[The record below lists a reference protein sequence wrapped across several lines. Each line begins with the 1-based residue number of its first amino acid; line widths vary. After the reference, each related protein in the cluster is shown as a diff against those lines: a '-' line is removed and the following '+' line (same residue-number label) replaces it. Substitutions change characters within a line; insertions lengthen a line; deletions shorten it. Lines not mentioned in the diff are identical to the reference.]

1 MSREVV
7 ISAVL
12 PVRDEAESLAALH
25 RELVQALDGLGV
37 GWEIVYVD
45 DGSTD
50 AGPDVL
56 AGLASDPRVRTLRLD
71 RGYGQSTALVAGA
84 DRARG
89 RWLITL
95 DADGQNDPA
104 DIPGLWRALSESG
117 ADAVQGFR
125 VRRADGW
132 LRRASSRI
140 ANAVRDRLSG
150 DRVTDVG
157 CSLRIMPR
165 DLFLAAPRFEGMHR
179 FLPTLLRMAGG
190 TVVERPV
197 GHRPRRAGRTKYTVR
212 NRIWKGLADL
222 LMVRRLRRRWVRYG
236 VMEGEAGQA
245 ADESGLPGAGR
256 KAPRPDPRSQK

>member
-1 MSREVV
+1 MRQEVLL
-7 ISAVL
+7 SAVL
-12 PVRDEAESLAALH
+12 PLRDEAESLPGLH
-25 RELVQALDGLGV
+25 RELVESLDGLDV

-50 AGPDVL
+50 DGPLVL
-56 AGLASDPRVRTLRLD
+56 AGLAADPRVKAVRLD

-84 DRARG
+84 ERARG
-89 RWLITL
+89 RWLVTL

-104 DIPGLWRALSESG
+104 DIRGLWEALGESG
-117 ADAVQGFR
+117 ADVVQGVR
-125 VRRADGW
+125 VWRADGW
-132 LRRASSRI
+132 RRRASSRI

-179 FLPTLLRMAGG
+179 FLPTLLRMVGA

-197 GHRPRRAGRTKYTVR
+197 GHRPRRAGRTKYTIR

-222 LMVRRLRRRWVRYG
+222 MMVRRLRRRWIKYG
-236 VMEGEAGQA
+236 VR
-245 ADESGLPGAGR
+245 DSVGA
-256 KAPRPDPRSQK
+256 P

>member
-1 MSREVV
+1 MRQE
-7 ISAVL
+7 ILLSAVL
-12 PVRDEAESLAALH
+12 PLRDEAESLPGLH
-25 RELVQALDGLGV
+25 RELVEALDGLGV

-50 AGPDVL
+50 AGPSVL
-56 AGLASDPRVRTLRLD
+56 EELTADPRVRTVRLD

-84 DRARG
+84 ERARG
-89 RWLITL
+89 RWLVTL

-104 DIPGLWRALSESG
+104 DIPALWRTLGEGG
-117 ADAVQGFR
+117 ADVVQGIR

-140 ANAVRDRLSG
+140 ANSVRDRLSG

-165 DLFLAAPRFEGMHR
+165 GLFLAAPRFEGMHR
-179 FLPTLLRMAGG
+179 FLPTLLRMVGA

-197 GHRPRRAGRTKYTVR
+197 GHRPRCAGRTKYTIR

-222 LMVRRLRRRWVRYG
+222 LMVRRLRRGWVRYG
-236 VMEGEAGQA
+236 VLGGEAGA
-245 ADESGLPGAGR
+245 PTRHDAD
-256 KAPRPDPRSQK
+256 

>member
-1 MSREVV
+1 MSQEVLL
-7 ISAVL
+7 SAVVPL
-12 PVRDEAESLAALH
+12 RDEAESLPGLH
-25 RELVQALDGLGV
+25 RELVQALEGLGV
-37 GWEIVYVD
+37 GWEVVYVD

-50 AGPDVL
+50 GGPIIL
-56 AGLASDPRVRTLRLD
+56 AGLATDPRVKVVRLD
-71 RGYGQSTALVAGA
+71 RAYGQSTALVAGA
-84 DRARG
+84 ERARG
-89 RWLITL
+89 RWLVTL
-95 DADGQNDPA
+95 DADGQNDPT
-104 DIPGLWRALSESG
+104 DIPALWLALGESG
-117 ADAVQGFR
+117 ADVVQGIR

-179 FLPTLLRMAGG
+179 FLPTLLRMVGG

-197 GHRPRRAGRTKYTVR
+197 GHRPRRAGRSKYTIR

-222 LMVRRLRRRWVRYG
+222 MMVRRLRRGWVRYG
-236 VMEGEAGQA
+236 VRDG
-245 ADESGLPGAGR
+245 DPGPLSPG
-256 KAPRPDPRSQK
+256 DPI

>member
-1 MSREVV
+1 MSQE
-7 ISAVL
+7 ILLSAVL
-12 PVRDEAESLAALH
+12 PLRDEAECLPGLH
-25 RELVQALDGLGV
+25 RELVEALDGLGV

-50 AGPDVL
+50 DGPHVIAEL
-56 AGLASDPRVRTLRLD
+56 AGDPRVRSVRLD

-84 DRARG
+84 ERARG
-89 RWLITL
+89 RWLVTL

-104 DIPGLWRALSESG
+104 DIPALWRALGESG
-117 ADAVQGFR
+117 ADVVQGIR

-140 ANAVRDRLSG
+140 ANSVRDRLSG

-179 FLPTLLRMAGG
+179 FLPTLLRMVGA

-197 GHRPRRAGRTKYTVR
+197 GHRPRRAGRTKYTIR
-212 NRIWKGLADL
+212 NRIWKALADL
-222 LMVRRLRRRWVRYG
+222 LMVRRLRRGWVRYG
-236 VMEGEAGQA
+236 VLEGDA
-245 ADESGLPGAGR
+245 R
-256 KAPRPDPRSQK
+256 APTRQDVD

>member
-1 MSREVV
+1 MSQE
-7 ISAVL
+7 ILLSAVL
-12 PVRDEAESLAALH
+12 PLRDEAESLPGLH
-25 RELVQALDGLGV
+25 RELVGALDGLGV

-50 AGPDVL
+50 AGPRVL
-56 AGLASDPRVRTLRLD
+56 ADLAADPRVRTVRLD

-89 RWLITL
+89 RWLVTL

-104 DIPGLWRALSESG
+104 DIPALWRALGESG
-117 ADAVQGFR
+117 ADAVQGIR

-132 LRRASSRI
+132 RRRVSSRI

-179 FLPTLLRMAGG
+179 FLPTLLRMVGA

-197 GHRPRRAGRTKYTVR
+197 GHRPRCAGRTKYTIR

-222 LMVRRLRRRWVRYG
+222 LMVRRLRRGWVRYG
-236 VMEGEAGQA
+236 VLGGEAGA
-245 ADESGLPGAGR
+245 PTRHDAD
-256 KAPRPDPRSQK
+256 

>member
-1 MSREVV
+1 MSQE
-7 ISAVL
+7 ILLSAVL
-12 PVRDEAESLAALH
+12 PLRDEAENLPALH

-37 GWEIVYVD
+37 SWEIVYVD

-50 AGPDVL
+50 DGPLVL
-56 AGLASDPRVRTLRLD
+56 AELAADPRVRAVRLD

-84 DRARG
+84 ERARG
-89 RWLITL
+89 RWLVTL
-95 DADGQNDPA
+95 DADGQNDPV
-104 DIPGLWRALSESG
+104 DIHALWRALGEGG
-117 ADAVQGFR
+117 ADVVQGIR

-132 LRRASSRI
+132 LRRASSRV
-140 ANAVRDRLSG
+140 ANSVRDLLSG

-165 DLFLAAPRFEGMHR
+165 DIFLAAPRFEGMHR
-179 FLPTLLRMAGG
+179 FLPTLLRMVGA

-197 GHRPRRAGRTKYTVR
+197 GHRPRRAGRTKYTIR

-236 VMEGEAGQA
+236 VLDG
-245 ADESGLPGAGR
+245 SPGR
-256 KAPRPDPRSQK
+256 PSPRDPG

>member
-1 MSREVV
+1 MSQE
-7 ISAVL
+7 ILLSAVL
-12 PVRDEAESLAALH
+12 PLRDEAECLPGLH
-25 RELVQALDGLGV
+25 RELVEALDGLGV

-50 AGPDVL
+50 GGPLVL
-56 AGLASDPRVRTLRLD
+56 ADLAADPRVRAVRLD

-84 DRARG
+84 ERARG
-89 RWLITL
+89 RWLVTL

-104 DIPGLWRALSESG
+104 DIHALWRALGEGG
-117 ADAVQGFR
+117 ADVVQGIR

-179 FLPTLLRMAGG
+179 FLPTLLRMVGA
-190 TVVERPV
+190 TVIERPV
-197 GHRPRRAGRTKYTVR
+197 GHRPRRGGRTKYTIR

-222 LMVRRLRRRWVRYG
+222 LMVRRLRRDWVRYG
-236 VMEGEAGQA
+236 LLEGET
-245 ADESGLPGAGR
+245 GASIR
-256 KAPRPDPRSQK
+256 HDVD